1 MPELKGRDSMKVK
14 RLAGTFNY
22 GDINPLPENS
32 PMKGKQY
39 FRYRYL
45 DKVFIVNT
53 EDTFNADFDKGV
65 VYSID
70 IVADE
75 DGQLSFAGHT
85 NIGQEINMKKTE
97 VALEAI
103 TVENYKVSVADFEK
117 VTA

>member
-32 PMKGKQY
+32 PMKGKSY

-45 DKVFIVNT
+45 DKVFVVNT
-53 EDTFNADFDKGV
+53 EDPFNEDFNEGK

-70 IVADE
+70 LTADE

-85 NIGQEINMKKTE
+85 NIGQEVNMKKTE
-97 VALEAI
+97 VMLESI
-103 TVENYKVSVADFEK
+103 TVENFK
-117 VTA
+117 VTQKDYEAVA